1 MPGPAV
7 ESADRATREPP
18 AAILSTAPAGPV
30 ERRIALAVMLVSIA
44 LFAVM
49 AVFATTPLAPV
60 WAFIPIYETALV
72 FGDLMTALLL
82 LGQYRI
88 ARMPGLLALSCGY
101 FFTAFIAV
109 AHALSFPGLFAPH
122 GVLGG
127 DAQTTAWIY
136 MFWHAGFPV
145 FVIAYALPGA
155 ASTDTSASSSNGRGL
170 GAVVFALAAA
180 AALAAIA
187 TVGSAW
193 LPAIMDGNHYTS
205 AMKLVISSV
214 WLASV
219 AAVWVLWRRRPHSII
234 DLWMLVVMSAW
245 TFDIGLSAVL
255 NAGRFDVGF
264 YGGRIYGLLAASFVL
279 VMLVAENGTLY
290 ARLMKAHEREQ
301 RKASDARQ
309 LSAQLEG
316 ANLALAEQN
325 RQLEE
330 ASRLKSEFLSS
341 MSHELRTP
349 LNAVIGFS
357 EVMKDGLAG
366 TLTPQQG
373 GYVGHIFQSG
383 QHLLSLINDILD
395 LSKIEAGKVEVDFER
410 VDLQALLDE
419 SVALLADKASAT
431 RVRLRREPG
440 APAGVFLA
448 DKRRLRQIV
457 LNLLSN
463 AIKFTPPDGEVTV
476 HARLVDRNAA
486 ARALP
491 GFGLGMRMPLPDSDY
506 QSFVELSVVDTGIG
520 MDPEDA
526 RRLFM
531 PFTQIASQL
540 TKRVEGTGL
549 GLAMVRRLAE
559 LHGGTVAV
567 TSQAGRGSCFTVWLP
582 WRGLQTGPVVEAR
595 PPQLGPDAAPAFV
608 ARTGSRRLALVVED
622 DDEAAALMGLQLESE
637 GFDVRTV
644 TSAEAALALT
654 GTLRPDLI
662 TVDILLPGM
671 DGWDFIARLRDL
683 PAWADIPVVVVSVM
697 ADHRRGFSLGASLVL
712 QKPVSRQALARGLDR
727 IGLTPGGEATVLVV
741 DDDPSA
747 IEIMATHL
755 RQSGH
760 VVLRAPGGA
769 EGIEL
774 ARRFRP
780 DLIALDLEMPEVSG
794 FDVVE
799 ALSGHPTTSG
809 IPIVIVTARQ
819 LTPAMRRRLNGH
831 IHDIVDKAGFDSGRF
846 VGEVRRALSRT
857 APTE

>member
-1 MPGPAV
+1 L
-7 ESADRATREPP
+7 S
-18 AAILSTAPAGPV
+18 LSTAPAGTL
-30 ERRIALAVMLVSIA
+30 ERRIALAVLLVSLTAFVA
-44 LFAVM
+44 LVPFAK
-49 AVFATTPLAPV
+49 APLAPV

-72 FGDLMTALLL
+72 FGDLMSALLL

-88 ARMPGLLALSCGY
+88 GRAPGLWVLASGY

-122 GVLGG
+122 GVIGG

-136 MFWHAGFPV
+136 MFWHGGFPL
-145 FVIAYALPGA
+145 FVIAYAWPLRSQADEAVAPQDGRRA
-155 ASTDTSASSSNGRGL
+155 ASGI
-170 GAVVFALAAA
+170 GAIVFALAAA
-180 AALAAIA
+180 AGLAAMA
-187 TVGSAW
+187 TGSSTW
-193 LPAIMDGNHYTS
+193 LPPIMDGSHYTA
-205 AMKLVISSV
+205 AMKLVVSCV
-214 WLASV
+214 WLAGV
-219 AAVWVLWRRRPHSII
+219 VAVWVLWRRRPHSII

-264 YGGRIYGLLAASFVL
+264 YAGRIYGLLAASFVL
-279 VMLVAENGTLY
+279 VMLVAENATLY
-290 ARLMKAHEREQ
+290 SRLAKAHEREQ

-330 ASRLKSEFLSS
+330 ASRLKSEFLSN

-383 QHLLSLINDILD
+383 QHLLALINDILD
-395 LSKIEAGKVEVDFER
+395 LSKIEAGKVEVEIEK
-410 VDLQALLDE
+410 VDLRSLLDDT
-419 SVALLADKASAT
+419 VALLADKASTT
-431 RVRLRREPG
+431 RVRLRLEPG
-440 APAGVFLA
+440 VPAGAFLA

-463 AIKFTPPDGEVTV
+463 AIKFTPSDGEVTV
-476 HARLVDRNAA
+476 HARLVDRDAA
-486 ARALP
+486 ASSMP
-491 GFGLGMRMPLPDSDY
+491 GFGLGVRMPLPDNEY
-506 QSFVELSVVDTGIG
+506 QCFVELSVADTGIG
-520 MDPEDA
+520 IEPEAA

-567 TSQAGRGSCFTVWLP
+567 TSQAGHGSCFTVWLP
-582 WRGLQTGPVVEAR
+582 WRAAQADTPDEMPAVEEL
-595 PPQLGPDAAPAFV
+595 PTTAATHAV
-608 ARTGSRRLALVVED
+608 AAVPSGSRRLALVVED
-622 DDEAAALMGLQLESE
+622 DDEAAALMGLQLQAE

-644 TSAEAALALT
+644 TSAEAALALS

-683 PAWADIPVVVVSVM
+683 PAWADVPVVVVSVM

-712 QKPVSRQALARGLDR
+712 QKPVSRQALARGLNR
-727 IGLTPGGEATVLVV
+727 IGLAPDGESTVLVI
-741 DDDPSA
+741 DDDPHA
-747 IEIMATHL
+747 IEIIATHL

-780 DLIALDLEMPEVSG
+780 DLIALDLEMPEVNG
-794 FDVVE
+794 FDVVD
-799 ALSGHPTTSG
+799 ALSGHPGTSG
-809 IPIVIVTARQ
+809 IPIVVVTARQ
-819 LTPAMRRRLNGH
+819 LTPAMRKRLNGH

-846 VGEVRRALSRT
+846 VAEVRRAIPQGVARAGRPGFGL
-857 APTE
+857 A

>member
-7 ESADRATREPP
+7 EPADRTAREPP
-18 AAILSTAPAGPV
+18 AAILSTAPAGPL
-30 ERRIALAVMLVSIA
+30 ERRTALAMLLVSLVLFVAMA
-44 LFAVM
+44 LFAK
-49 AVFATTPLAPV
+49 TPLTPV

-88 ARMPGLLALSCGY
+88 ARTPGLLVLSSGY
-101 FFTAFIAV
+101 FFTAFIAI
-109 AHALSFPGLFAPH
+109 AHALSFPGLFAPQ
-122 GVLGG
+122 GLLGG

-136 MFWHAGFPV
+136 MFWHAGFPL
-145 FVIAYALPGA
+145 FVIVYALPA
-155 ASTDTSASSSNGRGL
+155 RESTDAGEPRSNGRGL
-170 GAVVFALAAA
+170 GAVVFALVAAA
-180 AALAAIA
+180 VLAALA
-187 TVGSAW
+187 TVNSAW
-193 LPAIMDGNHYTS
+193 LPAIMEGNHYTG
-205 AMKLVISSV
+205 AMKLVVGSV

-219 AAVWVLWRRRPHSII
+219 AAVWVLWRRRPHSVI

-301 RKASDARQ
+301 RKANDARQ

-366 TLTPQQG
+366 PLTPQQG
-373 GYVGHIFQSG
+373 DYVGHIFQSG
-383 QHLLSLINDILD
+383 QHLLALINDILD

-419 SVALLADKASAT
+419 SVALLADKANAA
-431 RVRLRREPG
+431 RVRLRLEPG
-440 APAGVFLA
+440 TPQGVFLA

-457 LNLLSN
+457 FNLLSN
-463 AIKFTPPDGEVTV
+463 AIKFTPSDGEVTV
-476 HARLVDRNAA
+476 HARLVDRAA
-486 ARALP
+486 AQNALP
-491 GFGLGMRMPLPDSDY
+491 GFGVGMRMALPASDF
-506 QSFVELSVVDTGIG
+506 QHFVELSVVDTGIG
-520 MDPEDA
+520 IDPEDA

-567 TSQAGRGSCFTVWLP
+567 TSQAGHGSCFTVWLP
-582 WRGLQTGPVVEAR
+582 WRGAQPEAR
-595 PPQLGPDAAPAFV
+595 PTLPTSSAIAVDAPRA
-608 ARTGSRRLALVVED
+608 GSRRLALVVED

-637 GFDVRTV
+637 GFDVHTV
-644 TSAEAALALT
+644 ASAEAALSLT
-654 GTLRPDLI
+654 GSLRPDLI

-712 QKPVSRQALARGLDR
+712 QKPVSRQALARGLER
-727 IGLTPGGEATVLVV
+727 IGLAPGGESTVLVV
-741 DDDPSA
+741 DDDPHA
-747 IEIMATHL
+747 VELMATHL

-780 DLIALDLEMPEVSG
+780 DLIALDLEMPDVNG
-794 FDVVE
+794 FNVVE
-799 ALSGHPTTSG
+799 ALSGNPATSG
-809 IPIVIVTARQ
+809 IPVVIVTARQ
-819 LTPAMRRRLNGH
+819 LTPAMRKRLNGH

-846 VGEVRRALSRT
+846 IGEVRRALSRM
-857 APTE
+857 AAAS

>member
-1 MPGPAV
+1 M
-7 ESADRATREPP
+7 S
-18 AAILSTAPAGPV
+18 LSTAPAGTL
-30 ERRIALAVMLVSIA
+30 ERRIALAVLLVSLTAFVA
-44 LFAVM
+44 LVPFAK
-49 AVFATTPLAPV
+49 APLAPV

-72 FGDLMTALLL
+72 FGDLMSALLL

-88 ARMPGLLALSCGY
+88 GRAPGLWVLASGY

-122 GVLGG
+122 GVIGG

-136 MFWHAGFPV
+136 MFWHGGFPL
-145 FVIAYALPGA
+145 FVIAYAWPLRSQADEAVAPQDGRRA
-155 ASTDTSASSSNGRGL
+155 ASGI
-170 GAVVFALAAA
+170 GAIVFALAAA
-180 AALAAIA
+180 AGLAAMA
-187 TVGSAW
+187 TGSSTW
-193 LPAIMDGNHYTS
+193 LPPIMDGSHYTA
-205 AMKLVISSV
+205 AMKLVVSCV
-214 WLASV
+214 WLAGV
-219 AAVWVLWRRRPHSII
+219 VAVWVLWRRRPHSII

-264 YGGRIYGLLAASFVL
+264 YAGRIYGLLAASFVL
-279 VMLVAENGTLY
+279 VMLVAENATLY
-290 ARLMKAHEREQ
+290 SRLAKAHEREQ

-330 ASRLKSEFLSS
+330 ASRLKSEFLSN

-383 QHLLSLINDILD
+383 QHLLALINDILD
-395 LSKIEAGKVEVDFER
+395 LSKIEAGKVEVEIEK
-410 VDLQALLDE
+410 VDLRSLLDDT
-419 SVALLADKASAT
+419 VALLADKASTT
-431 RVRLRREPG
+431 RVRLRLEPG
-440 APAGVFLA
+440 VPAGAFLA

-463 AIKFTPPDGEVTV
+463 AIKFTPSDGEVTV
-476 HARLVDRNAA
+476 HARLVDRDAA
-486 ARALP
+486 ASSMP
-491 GFGLGMRMPLPDSDY
+491 GFGLGVRMPLPDNEY
-506 QSFVELSVVDTGIG
+506 QCFVELSVADTGIG
-520 MDPEDA
+520 IEPEAA

-567 TSQAGRGSCFTVWLP
+567 TSQAGHGSCFTVWLP
-582 WRGLQTGPVVEAR
+582 WRAAQADTPDEMPAVEEL
-595 PPQLGPDAAPAFV
+595 PTTAATHAV
-608 ARTGSRRLALVVED
+608 AAVPSGSRRLALVVED
-622 DDEAAALMGLQLESE
+622 DDEAAALMGLQLQAE

-644 TSAEAALALT
+644 TSAEAALALS

-683 PAWADIPVVVVSVM
+683 PAWADVPVVVVSVM

-712 QKPVSRQALARGLDR
+712 QKPVSRQALARGLNR
-727 IGLTPGGEATVLVV
+727 IGLAPDGESTVLVI
-741 DDDPSA
+741 DDDPHA
-747 IEIMATHL
+747 IEIIATHL

-780 DLIALDLEMPEVSG
+780 DLIALDLEMPEVNG
-794 FDVVE
+794 FDVVD
-799 ALSGHPTTSG
+799 ALSGHPGTSG
-809 IPIVIVTARQ
+809 IPIVVVTARQ
-819 LTPAMRRRLNGH
+819 LTPAMRKRLNGH

-846 VGEVRRALSRT
+846 VAEVRRAIPQGVARAGRPGFGL
-857 APTE
+857 A